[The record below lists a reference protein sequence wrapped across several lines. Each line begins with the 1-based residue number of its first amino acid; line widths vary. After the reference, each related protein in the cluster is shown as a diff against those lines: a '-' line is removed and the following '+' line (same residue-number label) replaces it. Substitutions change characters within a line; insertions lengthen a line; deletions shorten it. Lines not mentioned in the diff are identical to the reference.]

1 MFKRQFHVF
10 QLTKNQSKDHDPP
23 MVLPSLNGMRAFE
36 AAARLGS
43 VKDAAEELRLTPSA
57 VSRHIRFLE
66 RSLGQDLFERS
77 FRQITLTATG
87 SYYAHS
93 LSEAFEAIRRATEDV
108 SLVNGAGKRHKRI
121 RFMCEP
127 TFLNLWLVDR
137 LPSFRRLH
145 PSIDLEISTSGKRSD
160 FDLAVVDE
168 FNEKTSP
175 ALKLILPL
183 MLTPVCS
190 PALLNG
196 PEPLRTPQDLLHHCL
211 IHERESRRWE
221 RWLGQEGVVGE
232 ASGAATVLHDCTL
245 IMREVANG
253 TGIALADTI
262 MAQDL
267 LQEGRLVAPFN
278 VYHDYPAGYYLHQR
292 PGVGSKPEITQFLD
306 WLFAEIEQHK
316 KSVAPAFG

>member
-1 MFKRQFHVF
+1 MFKRQFHVP
-10 QLTKNQSKDHDPP
+10 QLTKNQSKGHDPP

-66 RSLGQDLFERS
+66 LSLGQELFERS
-77 FRQITLTATG
+77 FRQITLTETG

-108 SLVNGAGKRHKRI
+108 NLVNGAGQRRKRI
-121 RFMCEP
+121 RFMCVS
-127 TFLNLWLVDR
+127 TFLNLWLADR
-137 LPSFRRLH
+137 LPAFRRLH
-145 PSIDLEISTSGKRSD
+145 PSTDLEISTSGKWSD

-168 FNEKTSP
+168 FNEKTGP

-196 PEPLRTPQDLLHHCL
+196 PEPLRTPQDLLRHCL
-211 IHERESRRWE
+211 IHEREGRRWE
-221 RWLGQEGVVGE
+221 RWLAQEGVTGDIVRAG
-232 ASGAATVLHDCTL
+232 TVLHDCTL

-253 TGIALADTI
+253 TGVALADTI

-267 LQEGRLVAPFN
+267 LQQGKLVAPFET
-278 VYHDYPAGYYLHQR
+278 YHDYPAGYYLHQR
-292 PGVGSKPEITQFLD
+292 PGVGSKREIAQFLT
-306 WLFAEIEQHK
+306 WFQAEIEEHK
-316 KSVAPAFG
+316 KSMAPAFG